1 MSLEKLLL
9 LPLFLHVLLIL
20 SVGSSSLRSRI
31 ASVTGGKT
39 KLSAIAVNSSN
50 WPEDVRKWGNNFD
63 NQFQVPNL
71 WYAVCALLLVTSKT
85 DWIVVALSWLFL
97 LARVAHSYIHTG
109 SNNVPLRMRAFL
121 ASFVFVFLMWAWF
134 ALRLYVIG

>member
-20 SVGSSSLRSRI
+20 SIGSSSLRSRI

-39 KLSAIAVNSSN
+39 KLSTIAVNSSN

-71 WYAVCALLLVTSKT
+71 WYAVCALLLVTNKT